1 MIEKANFSTQIRVQ
15 TFELVMV
22 LIANSST
29 HLNQLKH
36 KNVAK
41 DVQSSQSLER
51 LNKQAEAVGQLSESE
66 ISEGDSSSFG
76 GSVWWCGFG
85 RHP

>member
-1 MIEKANFSTQIRVQ
+1 MHEKANFSIQVRVQ
-15 TFELVMV
+15 ISVLVMV
-22 LIANSST
+22 LTANSST

-41 DVQSSQSLER
+41 DVGSSQSLER
-51 LNKQAEAVGQLSESE
+51 LNKQAEAVGQLYESE
-66 ISEGDSSSFG
+66 ISKGDSSPFG

>member
-41 DVQSSQSLER
+41 DVQGSQSLE
-51 LNKQAEAVGQLSESE
+51 G
-66 ISEGDSSSFG
+66 
-76 GSVWWCGFG
+76 
-85 RHP
+85 